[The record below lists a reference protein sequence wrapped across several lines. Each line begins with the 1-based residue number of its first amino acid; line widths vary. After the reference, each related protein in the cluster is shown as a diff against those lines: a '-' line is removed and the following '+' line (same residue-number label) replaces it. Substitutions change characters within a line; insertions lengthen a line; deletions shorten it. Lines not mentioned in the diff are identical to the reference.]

1 MGAEFDRGR
10 DVDVDVNVDVDVDVD
25 VLVVYSFDRRSG
37 RSCLHSLHNVLIIYV

>member
-10 DVDVDVNVDVDVDVD
+10 DVDVDVDVD
-25 VLVVYSFDRRSG
+25 VLVVYSFDGRSG